1 MVAFWAA
8 LWGSYL
14 YDMFVGR
21 APCSVFTQV
30 TPSQLKSAC
39 TDNMRWDGRALTW
52 QQPAELTRWDASSQ
66 IHNIKWDSWKL
77 NFKRFSVQCFPVTA
91 LSRISG
97 ATYSGVPQMLLV
109 LCFTY
114 FDRPKSTILMW
125 PLESRRIFSGLRS
138 LEWLTFFHAEC
149 EGETDLYTMWRLWR
163 YERAET
169 TSAV

>member
-1 MVAFWAA
+1 
-8 LWGSYL
+8 
-14 YDMFVGR
+14 MFVGR

-91 LSRISG
+91 LRRISG

-138 LEWLTFFHAEC
+138 LEWLTFSHAEC
-149 EGETDLYTMWRLWR
+149 EKEKLTCTRCEDCEGMKELRQPLLCKTEWQEY
-163 YERAET
+163 
-169 TSAV
+169 